1 MDDIVKEAIE
11 ALQISYDYDRDNRRE
26 AMEDLR
32 FTAGFHWSDAAKA
45 ERKNRPM
52 ITINRSS
59 QFLRQVSNPI
69 RQNMPTL
76 KVEPEGENGED
87 MSELANG
94 LFRRIQY
101 NSSASHVYASAV
113 EHMVAC
119 GIGWFRVVSDYVDDD
134 SFDQELMVKRIFNPL
149 SVYPDPSALE
159 PDRSDMNW
167 CMVSELMPKS
177 AFEQRWKGKSATG
190 VDAPGNGGSG
200 SGINWGAGDYV
211 RVAEFW
217 KRSETERTI
226 AKLKTGDVIDITNM
240 PKKQM
245 AMIQSMGMIEGTRKT
260 KGHKVTMQLVSG
272 ADVLEDVYECPCKWI
287 PVIPV
292 IGAEIPL
299 ETGVYRHGLIRF
311 QREPQQL
318 HNYFMSVAAET
329 LGQQPKAPYLVTPK
343 QIGKYKA
350 LWDNANVNSTPYLPY
365 EPDTNVPGGA
375 PTRIAPP
382 PLPVGLIQMAQML
395 ADDMKATTGVYD
407 ASLGNKSNETSGV
420 AINARKEQGDNA
432 TSHFVDNLEHSLE
445 HLGRVLLNMI
455 PSIYDTQRSLRL
467 MGEDGTETQ
476 TQINAPAIA
485 EDGEP
490 VVYNDMGQMNFK
502 TVRVIMGPSYAS
514 KRQEAVAQLTALIQA
529 MPELGAISG
538 DIIARNMD
546 VDGAEELAK
555 RAKALLPPAVL
566 QMEDPES
573 AQAAQPPPDP
583 MAEMQMQGAQQM
595 MQFELQSAN
604 SKAQQEQSKA
614 EQEAAKVEGAQLDNA
629 LKEKKLREPPPQRA
643 TVGAQAGSPP
653 E

>member
-490 VVYNDMGQMNFK
+490 VVYNDMAEMNFK

-514 KRQEAVAQLTALIQA
+514 KRQEAVSQLTALIQA

-643 TVGAQAGSPP
+643 AVGAQAGSPP